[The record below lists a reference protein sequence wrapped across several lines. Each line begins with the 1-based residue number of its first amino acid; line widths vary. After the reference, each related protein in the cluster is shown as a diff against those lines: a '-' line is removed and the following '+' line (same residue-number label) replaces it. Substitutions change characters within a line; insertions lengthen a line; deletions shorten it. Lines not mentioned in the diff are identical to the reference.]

1 MQNFLNNFHAVIT
14 HEDVTIYMILNL
26 VLGLALFL
34 FGMDVMGEGLKK
46 SAGNKLKTILGK
58 MTSNK
63 FKGFLLGLGVTLII
77 QSSSAT
83 TVMVV
88 GFVNSATMTL
98 AQAVGVILGANVG
111 TAITAWLTAMTGM
124 EMAGAEGIMSGLQ
137 YLKPDFWMPILALI
151 GIGFTMFAKKNRYK
165 QLGNILLG
173 FGVLMTGMNVMSEAV
188 SVLKNIPEFGQ
199 ILVMFENPF
208 LGVLAGTVLTAIVQ
222 SSSASVGILQ
232 ALTASGAISFG
243 VAIPIV
249 MGQNIGTCVTAMLSS
264 MSSSKNGKRAA
275 LVHLY
280 FNIIAVTI
288 VLSGFYILDAIF
300 DFSALLGAT
309 TNMWHIAIIHTVF
322 KLIAVTIL
330 FPFTNWIVKLATI
343 SVPEKSKK
351 KKDEDGIVLDERL
364 FITPAVAVEQAEVA
378 ARKMAVVSCDAM
390 DRALMLLSNYDSKSA
405 DLVRKYE
412 DDVDKMEDTIGSY
425 LVKLAA
431 KNSSG
436 EGSREI
442 TKLLHII
449 GDLERIS
456 DHAVNIAE
464 SAEEMKDKNV
474 QFSAAAQKEI
484 NTMVAAVREVLWNAR
499 EGFINDDFDIA
510 ASVEPLEEVIDD
522 LRDAIK
528 LHHIVRLQNNECTM
542 EMGFIL
548 SDLLTNC
555 ERVADHCSNIAGCML
570 ELSEEKA
577 LDMHKYLYDLKH
589 GNPEFDRRYQEYKEK
604 YPIEG

>member
-1 MQNFLNNFHAVIT
+1 MQNLLNNLQAVFT
-14 HEDVTIYMILNL
+14 HESVDVFMVLNL
-26 VLGLALFL
+26 LLGLALFL
-34 FGMDVMGEGLKK
+34 FGMDVMGDALKK
-46 SAGNKLKTILGK
+46 SAGNRLKIILGK
-58 MTSNK
+58 LTSNK
-63 FKGFLLGLGVTLII
+63 FKGFLLGLGVTAII

-111 TAITAWLTAMTGM
+111 TAVTAWLTAMTGM
-124 EMAGAEGIMSGLQ
+124 EVAGAEGAMSILQ
-137 YLKPDFWMPILALI
+137 YFKPDFWMPILAI
-151 GIGFTMFAKKNRYK
+151 VGIVFCMFAKKNRYK
-165 QLGNILLG
+165 QVGFILLG
-173 FGVLMTGMNVMSEAV
+173 FGVLMTGMNIMSDAV
-188 SVLKNIPEFGQ
+188 AVFKEIPEFGNL
-199 ILVMFENPF
+199 LVMFENPF
-208 LGVLAGTVLTAIVQ
+208 LGILAGTVLTAIVQ

-232 ALTASGAISFG
+232 ALTASGAISYG
-243 VAIPIV
+243 IAIPIV

-264 MSSSKNGKRAA
+264 MGSSKNGKRAA

-280 FNIIAVTI
+280 FNIISVVV
-288 VLSGFYILDAIF
+288 VLSGYYILDAIIGF
-300 DFSALLGAT
+300 GLNSVTA
-309 TNMWHIAIIHTVF
+309 NMWDIAIIHTVF
-322 KLIAVTIL
+322 KIIAVIL
-330 FPFTNWIVKLATI
+330 MFPFTKLLEKLAFV

-351 KKDEDGIVLDERL
+351 KKDDDGIILDERL

-378 ARKMAVVSCDAM
+378 ARKMAVVSCEAF

-405 DLVRKYE
+405 DLVRQYE
-412 DDVDKMEDTIGSY
+412 DDVDKMEDKIGSY

-442 TKLLHII
+442 TKLLHLI
-449 GDLERIS
+449 GDFERIS
-456 DHAVNIAE
+456 DHAVNIVE
-464 SAEEMKDKNV
+464 SAEEMKDKQI
-474 QFSAAAQKEI
+474 QFSPAAQKEI

-499 EGFINDDFDIA
+499 EGFVNDDMDMA
-510 ASVEPLEEVIDD
+510 VSVEPLEEVIDN

-542 EMGFIL
+542 ELGFIL

-570 ELSEEKA
+570 ELSQDKA
-577 LDMHKYLYDLKH
+577 LDMHKYLYDVKH
-589 GNPEFDRRYQEYKEK
+589 GSPEFDRRYQEYKEK
-604 YPIEG
+604 YPIED

>member
-14 HEDVTIYMILNL
+14 HESVDIYMVLKL
-26 VLGLALFL
+26 LLGLALFL

-63 FKGFLLGLGVTLII
+63 FKGFLLGLGVTVII

-111 TAITAWLTAMTGM
+111 TAVTAWLTAMTGM
-124 EMAGAEGIMSGLQ
+124 EMAGAEGITAGLQ
-137 YLKPDFWMPILALI
+137 YFKPDFLMHILAII
-151 GIGFTMFAKKNRYK
+151 GICFTMMAKKNRYK

-173 FGVLMTGMNVMSEAV
+173 FGVLMTGMDIMSDAV
-188 SVLKNIPEFGQ
+188 SVLKSIPEFGE

-275 LVHLY
+275 LIHLY
-280 FNIIAVTI
+280 FNIISVVL

-300 DFSALLGAT
+300 DFSPLLDAT

-322 KLIAVTIL
+322 KIIAVVLL
-330 FPFTNWIVKLATI
+330 FPFTNLIVKLATV
-343 SVPEKSKK
+343 SVPETSK
-351 KKDEDGIVLDERL
+351 KKDEDGILLDERL
-364 FITPAVAVEQAEVA
+364 FITPAIAVEQAEIA
-378 ARKMAVVSCDAM
+378 ARKMAVVSCDAL
-390 DRALMLLSNYDSKSA
+390 DRALMLLTNYDSKSA
-405 DLVRKYE
+405 DLVRKAE
-412 DDVDKMEDTIGSY
+412 DDADKMEDKIGSY
-425 LVKLAA
+425 LVKLSA

-464 SAEEMKDKNV
+464 SAEEMRDKNV
-474 QFSAAAQKEI
+474 QFSQAAQREI
-484 NTMVAAVREVLWNAR
+484 NTMISAVREVLWNAR
-499 EGFINDDFDIA
+499 EGFINDNMEMA
-510 ASVEPLEEVIDD
+510 ACVEPLEEVIDD

-570 ELSEEKA
+570 ELSKEKA
-577 LDMHKYLYDLKH
+577 LDMHKYLYDVKH

-604 YPIEG
+604 YPIEN

>member
-1 MQNFLNNFHAVIT
+1 MQELLHNFQAVVT
-14 HEDVTIYMILNL
+14 HESVDIFMVLNL
-26 VLGLALFL
+26 LLGLALFL
-34 FGMDVMGEGLKK
+34 FGMDVMGDGLKK
-46 SAGNKLKTILGK
+46 CAGNRLKIILGK

-98 AQAVGVILGANVG
+98 SQAVGVILGANVG

-124 EMAGAEGIMSGLQ
+124 EVAGAEGLMSWLQ

-151 GIGFTMFAKKNRYK
+151 GIVFCMFAKKNRYK
-165 QLGNILLG
+165 QVGFILLG
-173 FGVLMTGMNVMSEAV
+173 FGVLMTGMNIMSDAV
-188 SVLKNIPEFGQ
+188 AVFKSIPEFGE

-208 LGVLAGTVLTAIVQ
+208 LGILAGTVLTAIVQ

-232 ALTASGAISFG
+232 ALTMSGAISYG
-243 VAIPIV
+243 IAIPIV

-264 MSSSKNGKRAA
+264 MGSSKNGKRAA

-280 FNIIAVTI
+280 FNIISVVV
-288 VLSGFYILDAIF
+288 VLSGYYILDAIIGF
-300 DFSALLGAT
+300 GLNSMIAD
-309 TNMWHIAIIHTVF
+309 MWSIAIIHTVF
-322 KLIAVTIL
+322 KIIAVVL
-330 FPFTNWIVKLATI
+330 MFPFTNLLVKLATV

-351 KKDEDGIVLDERL
+351 KKDEQGIILDERL
-364 FITPAVAVEQAEVA
+364 FITPAVAVEQAEAA
-378 ARKMAVVSCDAM
+378 ARKMAVVSCDAL

-405 DLVRKYE
+405 DLVRKCE
-412 DDVDKMEDTIGSY
+412 DDVDKMEDMIGSY

-442 TKLLHII
+442 TKLLHLI
-449 GDLERIS
+449 GDFERIS

-464 SAEEMKDKNV
+464 SAEEMRDKQI
-474 QFSAAAQKEI
+474 QFSPAAQKEI
-484 NTMVAAVREVLWNAR
+484 NTMIAAVREVLWNAR
-499 EGFINDDFDIA
+499 EGFVNDDFNMA

-570 ELSEEKA
+570 ELSTEKS

-604 YPIEG
+604 YPIED

>member
-14 HEDVTIYMILNL
+14 HDSVDIFMVLNL
-26 VLGLALFL
+26 LLGLALFL
-34 FGMDVMGEGLKK
+34 FGMDVMGDALKK
-46 SAGNKLKTILGK
+46 SAGNRLKIILGK
-58 MTSNK
+58 LTSNK
-63 FKGFLLGLGVTLII
+63 LRGFLLGLGVTAII

-111 TAITAWLTAMTGM
+111 TAVTAWLTAMTGM
-124 EMAGAEGIMSGLQ
+124 EVAGAEGAMSILQ
-137 YLKPDFWMPILALI
+137 YFKPDFWMPILAII
-151 GIGFTMFAKKNRYK
+151 GIVFVMMAKKNRYK
-165 QLGNILLG
+165 QVGFILLG
-173 FGVLMTGMNVMSEAV
+173 FGVLMTGMNIMSDAV
-188 SVLKNIPEFGQ
+188 SVFKTIPEFGNL
-199 ILVMFENPF
+199 LVMFENPF
-208 LGVLAGTVLTAIVQ
+208 LGILAGTVLTAIVQ

-232 ALTASGAISFG
+232 ALTASGAISYG
-243 VAIPIV
+243 IAIPIV

-264 MSSSKNGKRAA
+264 MGSSKNGKRAA

-280 FNIIAVTI
+280 FNIISVAV
-288 VLSGFYILDAIF
+288 VLSGYYILDAIIGF
-300 DFSALLGAT
+300 GLNSVTA
-309 TNMWHIAIIHTVF
+309 NMWDIAIIHTVF
-322 KLIAVTIL
+322 KIIAVVL
-330 FPFTNWIVKLATI
+330 MFPFTKLLEKLAFV

-378 ARKMAVVSCDAM
+378 ARKMAVVSCEAL
-390 DRALMLLSNYDSKSA
+390 DRSLMLLSNYDSKSA
-405 DLVRKYE
+405 DLVRQYE
-412 DDVDKMEDTIGSY
+412 DDVDKMEDKIGSY

-442 TKLLHII
+442 TKLLHLI
-449 GDLERIS
+449 GDFERIS

-464 SAEEMKDKNV
+464 SAEEMRDKQIN
-474 QFSAAAQKEI
+474 FSPAAQKEI

-499 EGFINDDFDIA
+499 EGFVNDDFDMA

-570 ELSEEKA
+570 ELSQDKA
-577 LDMHKYLYDLKH
+577 LDMHKYLYVVKH
-589 GNPEFDRRYQEYKEK
+589 GNPEFDRRFQEYKDK
-604 YPIEG
+604 YPIED

>member
-14 HEDVTIYMILNL
+14 HESVDVYMVLDL
-26 VLGLALFL
+26 LLGLALFL

-63 FKGFLLGLGVTLII
+63 FKGFLLGLGVTVII

-98 AQAVGVILGANVG
+98 AQAVGVIFGANVG

-124 EMAGAEGIMSGLQ
+124 EVQGADGIMAGLQ
-137 YLKPDFWMPILALI
+137 YLKPDFWMPMLALI
-151 GIGFTMFAKKNRYK
+151 GICFTMVAKKNRYK
-165 QLGNILLG
+165 QMGNILLG
-173 FGVLMTGMNVMSEAV
+173 FGVLMTGMNIMSDAV
-188 SVLKNIPEFGQ
+188 SVLKHIPEFGE

-275 LVHLY
+275 LIHLY
-280 FNIIAVTI
+280 FNIISVI
-288 VLSGFYILDAIF
+288 LVLSGFYILDAIL
-300 DFSALLGAT
+300 DFSPLLDAT

-322 KLIAVTIL
+322 KLIAVVLL
-330 FPFTNWIVKLATI
+330 FPFTNLLVKLATV

-351 KKDEDGIVLDERL
+351 DEQATVLDERL
-364 FITPAVAVEQAEVA
+364 FITPAIAVEQAEIA
-378 ARKMAVVSCDAM
+378 ARKMAAAACDGM
-390 DRALMLLSNYDSKSA
+390 DRALMLVTNYDEKSA
-405 DLVRKYE
+405 DLVRKCE

-425 LVKLAA
+425 LVKLSA

-464 SAEEMKDKNV
+464 SAEEMKDKGV
-474 QFSAAAQKEI
+474 QFSPAAQKEL
-484 NTMVAAVREVLWNAR
+484 NTMIAAVREVLWNAR
-499 EGFINDDFDIA
+499 EGFINDNMNMA

-522 LRDAIK
+522 LRDDIK

-570 ELSEEKA
+570 ELSQDKA
-577 LDMHKYLYDLKH
+577 LDMHKYLYAVKH

-604 YPIEG
+604 YPIDN

>member
-1 MQNFLNNFHAVIT
+1 MQELLHNFQAVVT
-14 HEDVTIYMILNL
+14 HESVDIFMVLNL
-26 VLGLALFL
+26 LLGLALFL
-34 FGMDVMGEGLKK
+34 FGMDVMGDALKK
-46 SAGNKLKTILGK
+46 SAGNKLKIILGK
-58 MTSNK
+58 LTSNR
-63 FKGFLLGLGVTLII
+63 FKGFLLGLGVTAII

-98 AQAVGVILGANVG
+98 SQAVGVILGANVG
-111 TAITAWLTAMTGM
+111 TAVTAWLTAMTGM
-124 EMAGAEGIMSGLQ
+124 EVDGAEGAMNILQ

-151 GIGFTMFAKKNRYK
+151 GIVFCMFAKKNRYK
-165 QLGNILLG
+165 QVGFILLG
-173 FGVLMTGMNVMSEAV
+173 FGVLMTGMNIMSDAV
-188 SVLKNIPEFGQ
+188 AVFKSIPEFGE

-208 LGVLAGTVLTAIVQ
+208 LGILAGTVLTAIVQ

-232 ALTASGAISFG
+232 ALTMSGAISYG
-243 VAIPIV
+243 IAIPIV

-264 MSSSKNGKRAA
+264 MGSSKNGKRAA

-280 FNIIAVTI
+280 FNIISVVV
-288 VLSGFYILDAIF
+288 VLSGYYILDAIIGF
-300 DFSALLGAT
+300 GLNSVIAD
-309 TNMWHIAIIHTVF
+309 MWSIAIIHTVF
-322 KLIAVTIL
+322 KIIAVIVM
-330 FPFTNWIVKLATI
+330 FPFTNLLVKLATV

-351 KKDEDGIVLDERL
+351 KKDEQGIILDERL
-364 FITPAVAVEQAEVA
+364 FITPAVAVEQAEAA
-378 ARKMAVVSCDAM
+378 ARKMAVVSCDAL

-405 DLVRKYE
+405 DLVRKCE
-412 DDVDKMEDTIGSY
+412 DDVDKMEDKIGSY

-442 TKLLHII
+442 TKLLHLI
-449 GDLERIS
+449 GDFERIS

-464 SAEEMKDKNV
+464 SAEEMRDKQI
-474 QFSAAAQKEI
+474 QFSPAAQKEI

-499 EGFINDDFDIA
+499 EGFVNDDFNMA

-570 ELSEEKA
+570 ELSTEKS
-577 LDMHKYLYDLKH
+577 LDMHRYLYDLKH

-604 YPIEG
+604 YPIED

>member
-1 MQNFLNNFHAVIT
+1 MQNLLNNLQAVFT
-14 HEDVTIYMILNL
+14 HESVDIFMVLNL
-26 VLGLALFL
+26 LLGLALFL
-34 FGMDVMGEGLKK
+34 FGMDVMGDALKK
-46 SAGNKLKTILGK
+46 SAGNKLKIILGK
-58 MTSNK
+58 LTSNK
-63 FKGFLLGLGVTLII
+63 FKGFLLGLGVTAII

-111 TAITAWLTAMTGM
+111 TAVTAWLTAMTGM
-124 EMAGAEGIMSGLQ
+124 EVAGAEGAMSILQ
-137 YLKPDFWMPILALI
+137 YFKPDFWMPILAI
-151 GIGFTMFAKKNRYK
+151 VGIVFCMFAKKNRYK
-165 QLGNILLG
+165 QVGFILLG
-173 FGVLMTGMNVMSEAV
+173 FGVLMTGMNIMSDAV
-188 SVLKNIPEFGQ
+188 AVFKEIPEFGNL
-199 ILVMFENPF
+199 LVMFENPF
-208 LGVLAGTVLTAIVQ
+208 LGILAGTVLTAIVQ

-232 ALTASGAISFG
+232 ALTASGAISYG
-243 VAIPIV
+243 IAIPIV

-264 MSSSKNGKRAA
+264 MGSSKNGKRAA

-280 FNIIAVTI
+280 FNIISVVV
-288 VLSGFYILDAIF
+288 VLSGYYILDAMIGF
-300 DFSALLGAT
+300 GLNSVTA
-309 TNMWHIAIIHTVF
+309 NMWDIAIIHTVF
-322 KLIAVTIL
+322 KIIAVVIM
-330 FPFTNWIVKLATI
+330 FPFTNLLVKLATV
-343 SVPEKSKK
+343 SVPETSKK
-351 KKDEDGIVLDERL
+351 KKDDDGIILDERL

-378 ARKMAVVSCDAM
+378 ARKMAVVSCEAF

-405 DLVRKYE
+405 DLVRQYE
-412 DDVDKMEDTIGSY
+412 DDVDKMEDKIGSY

-442 TKLLHII
+442 TKLLHLI
-449 GDLERIS
+449 GDFERIS
-456 DHAVNIAE
+456 DHAVNIVE
-464 SAEEMKDKNV
+464 SAEEMKDK
-474 QFSAAAQKEI
+474 QIRFSPAAQKEI

-499 EGFINDDFDIA
+499 EGFVNDDFEMA

-570 ELSEEKA
+570 ELSQDKA
-577 LDMHKYLYDLKH
+577 LDMHKYLYDVKH
-589 GNPEFDRRYQEYKEK
+589 GSPEFDRRFQEYKEK
-604 YPIEG
+604 YPIED

>member
-1 MQNFLNNFHAVIT
+1 MQNLLNNLQAVLT
-14 HEDVTIYMILNL
+14 HESIDVFMVLNL
-26 VLGLALFL
+26 LLGLALFL
-34 FGMDVMGEGLKK
+34 FGMDVMGDALKK
-46 SAGNKLKTILGK
+46 SAGNRLKIILGK
-58 MTSNK
+58 LTSNK
-63 FKGFLLGLGVTLII
+63 FKGFLLGLGVTAII

-111 TAITAWLTAMTGM
+111 TAVTAWLTAMTGM
-124 EMAGAEGIMSGLQ
+124 EVAGAEGIMAGLQ

-151 GIGFTMFAKKNRYK
+151 GIVFCMFAKKNRYK
-165 QLGNILLG
+165 QVGFILLG
-173 FGVLMTGMNVMSEAV
+173 FGVLMTGMNIMSDAV
-188 SVLKNIPEFGQ
+188 AVFKEIPEFGQ
-199 ILVMFENPF
+199 LLVMFENPF
-208 LGVLAGTVLTAIVQ
+208 LGILAGTVLTAIVQ

-232 ALTASGAISFG
+232 ALTASGAISYG
-243 VAIPIV
+243 IAIPIV

-264 MSSSKNGKRAA
+264 MGSSKNGKRAA

-280 FNIIAVTI
+280 FNIISVVV
-288 VLSGFYILDAIF
+288 VLSGYYILDAMIGF
-300 DFSALLGAT
+300 GLNSVTA
-309 TNMWHIAIIHTVF
+309 NMWDIAIIHTVF
-322 KLIAVTIL
+322 KIIAVTIL
-330 FPFTNWIVKLATI
+330 FPFANLLVKLATV
-343 SVPEKSKK
+343 SVPETSKK
-351 KKDEDGIVLDERL
+351 KKDEDGLVLDERL

-378 ARKMAVVSCDAM
+378 ARKMAIASCDAM

-405 DLVRKYE
+405 DLVRKCE
-412 DDVDKMEDTIGSY
+412 DDVDKMEDKIGSY

-442 TKLLHII
+442 TKLLHLI
-449 GDLERIS
+449 GDFERIS

-464 SAEEMKDKNV
+464 SAEEMRDKQI
-474 QFSAAAQKEI
+474 QFSPAAQKEI
-484 NTMVAAVREVLWNAR
+484 STMVAAVREVLWNAR
-499 EGFINDDFDIA
+499 EGFINDDFEMA

-570 ELSEEKA
+570 ELSQDKA
-577 LDMHKYLYDLKH
+577 LDMHKYLYDVKH
-589 GNPEFDRRYQEYKEK
+589 GSPEFDRRYQEYKEK
-604 YPIEG
+604 YPIED

>member
-1 MQNFLNNFHAVIT
+1 MQNLLNNLQAVLT
-14 HEDVTIYMILNL
+14 HESIDIFMVLNL
-26 VLGLALFL
+26 LLGLALFL
-34 FGMDVMGEGLKK
+34 FGMDVMGDALKK
-46 SAGNKLKTILGK
+46 SAGNRLKIILGK
-58 MTSNK
+58 LTSNK
-63 FKGFLLGLGVTLII
+63 FKGFLLGLGVTAII

-98 AQAVGVILGANVG
+98 TQAVGVILGANVG
-111 TAITAWLTAMTGM
+111 TAVTAWLTAMTGM
-124 EMAGAEGIMSGLQ
+124 EVAGAEGIMAGLQ

-151 GIGFTMFAKKNRYK
+151 GIVFCMFAKKNRYK
-165 QLGNILLG
+165 QVGFILLG
-173 FGVLMTGMNVMSEAV
+173 FGVLMTGMNIMSDAV
-188 SVLKNIPEFGQ
+188 AVFKEIPEFGNL
-199 ILVMFENPF
+199 LVMFENPF
-208 LGVLAGTVLTAIVQ
+208 LGILAGTVLTAVVQ

-232 ALTASGAISFG
+232 ALTASGAISYG
-243 VAIPIV
+243 IAIPIV

-264 MSSSKNGKRAA
+264 MGSSKNGKRAA

-280 FNIIAVTI
+280 FNIISVVV
-288 VLSGFYILDAIF
+288 VLSGYYILDAMIGF
-300 DFSALLGAT
+300 GLNSITA
-309 TNMWHIAIIHTVF
+309 NMWDIAIIHTVF
-322 KLIAVTIL
+322 KIIAVIIM
-330 FPFTNWIVKLATI
+330 FPFTKLLVKLATV
-343 SVPEKSKK
+343 SVPETSKK
-351 KKDEDGIVLDERL
+351 KKDEDGLVLDERL

-378 ARKMAVVSCDAM
+378 ARKMAIASCDAM

-405 DLVRKYE
+405 DLVRKCE
-412 DDVDKMEDTIGSY
+412 DDVDKMEDKIGSY

-442 TKLLHII
+442 TKLLHLI
-449 GDLERIS
+449 GDFERIS
-456 DHAVNIAE
+456 DHAVNIVE
-464 SAEEMKDKNV
+464 SAEEMKDKQI
-474 QFSAAAQKEI
+474 QFSPAAQKEI

-499 EGFINDDFDIA
+499 EGFINDDFDMA

-522 LRDAIK
+522 LRDSIK

-570 ELSEEKA
+570 ELSTEKS
-577 LDMHKYLYDLKH
+577 LDMHRYLYDLKH
-589 GNPEFDRRYQEYKEK
+589 GNPEFDRRFQEYKEK
-604 YPIEG
+604 YPIED

>member
-1 MQNFLNNFHAVIT
+1 MQNLLNNLHAVIT
-14 HEDVTIYMILNL
+14 HESVDIFMVLNL
-26 VLGLALFL
+26 LLGLALFL
-34 FGMDVMGEGLKK
+34 FGMDVMGDGLKK

-63 FKGFLLGLGVTLII
+63 FKGFLLGLGVTVII

-98 AQAVGVILGANVG
+98 AQAVGVIFGANVG

-124 EMAGAEGIMSGLQ
+124 EVQGAEGIMAGLQ

-151 GIGFTMFAKKNRYK
+151 GIVFCMFAKKNRYK
-165 QLGNILLG
+165 QVGFILLG
-173 FGVLMTGMNVMSEAV
+173 FGVLMTGMNIMSDAV
-188 SVLKNIPEFGQ
+188 SVLKHIPEFGQ
-199 ILVMFENPF
+199 ILIMFKNPF
-208 LGVLAGTVLTAIVQ
+208 LGILAGTVLTAIVQ

-232 ALTASGAISFG
+232 ALTASGAIPFS

-280 FNIIAVTI
+280 FNIISVI
-288 VLSGFYILDAIF
+288 VVLSGFYILDAIF
-300 DFSALLGAT
+300 DFSPLLTAT

-322 KLIAVTIL
+322 KIIAVTLL
-330 FPFTNWIVKLATI
+330 FPFTNLIVKLATV
-343 SVPEKSKK
+343 SVPENSKK
-351 KKDEDGIVLDERL
+351 KKDEDGIILDERL
-364 FITPAVAVEQAEVA
+364 FITPAIAVEQAEVA
-378 ARKMAVVSCDAM
+378 ARKMAVVACDAM

-405 DLVRKYE
+405 DLVRKCE
-412 DDVDKMEDTIGSY
+412 DDVDKMEDKIGSY
-425 LVKLAA
+425 LVKLSA

-474 QFSAAAQKEI
+474 QFSPAAQKEI

-499 EGFINDDFDIA
+499 EGFINDDLEMA

-570 ELSEEKA
+570 ELSQEKA
-577 LDMHKYLYDLKH
+577 LDMHKYLYDIKH

-604 YPIEG
+604 YPIEN

>member
-1 MQNFLNNFHAVIT
+1 MQNLLNNLQAVFT
-14 HEDVTIYMILNL
+14 HESVDVFMVLNL
-26 VLGLALFL
+26 LLGLALFL
-34 FGMDVMGEGLKK
+34 FGMDVMGDALKK
-46 SAGNKLKTILGK
+46 SAGNRLKIILGK
-58 MTSNK
+58 LTSNK
-63 FKGFLLGLGVTLII
+63 FKGFLLGLGVTAII

-111 TAITAWLTAMTGM
+111 TAVTAWLTAMTGM
-124 EMAGAEGIMSGLQ
+124 EVAGAEGAMSILQ
-137 YLKPDFWMPILALI
+137 YFKPDFWMPILALI
-151 GIGFTMFAKKNRYK
+151 GIVFCMFAKKNRYK
-165 QLGNILLG
+165 QVGFILLG
-173 FGVLMTGMNVMSEAV
+173 FGVLMTGMNIMSDAV
-188 SVLKNIPEFGQ
+188 AVFKEIPEFGQ
-199 ILVMFENPF
+199 LLVMFENPF
-208 LGVLAGTVLTAIVQ
+208 LGILAGTVLTAVVQ

-232 ALTASGAISFG
+232 ALTASGAISYG
-243 VAIPIV
+243 IAIPIV

-264 MSSSKNGKRAA
+264 MGSSKNGKRAA

-280 FNIIAVTI
+280 FNIISVVV
-288 VLSGFYILDAIF
+288 VLSGYYILDAMIGF
-300 DFSALLGAT
+300 GLNSVTA
-309 TNMWHIAIIHTVF
+309 NMWDIAIIHTVF
-322 KLIAVTIL
+322 KIIAVTIL
-330 FPFTNWIVKLATI
+330 FPFTNLLVKLATV
-343 SVPEKSKK
+343 SVPETSKK
-351 KKDEDGIVLDERL
+351 KKDEDGLVLDERL

-378 ARKMAVVSCDAM
+378 ARKMAIASCDAM

-405 DLVRKYE
+405 DLVRKCE
-412 DDVDKMEDTIGSY
+412 DDVDKMEDKIGSY

-442 TKLLHII
+442 TKLLHLI
-449 GDLERIS
+449 GDFERIS
-456 DHAVNIAE
+456 DHAVNIVE
-464 SAEEMKDKNV
+464 SAEEMKDKQI
-474 QFSAAAQKEI
+474 QFSPAAQKEI

-499 EGFINDDFDIA
+499 EGFINDDFDMA

-570 ELSEEKA
+570 ELSTEKS
-577 LDMHKYLYDLKH
+577 LDMHRYLYDLKH
-589 GNPEFDRRYQEYKEK
+589 GNPEFDRRFQEYKEK
-604 YPIEG
+604 YPIED

>member
-1 MQNFLNNFHAVIT
+1 MQELLHNFQAVVT
-14 HEDVTIYMILNL
+14 HESVDIFMVLDL
-26 VLGLALFL
+26 LLGLALFL
-34 FGMDVMGEGLKK
+34 FGMDVMGDALKK
-46 SAGNKLKTILGK
+46 SAGNKLKIILGK
-58 MTSNK
+58 LTSNR
-63 FKGFLLGLGVTLII
+63 FKGFLLGLGVTAII

-98 AQAVGVILGANVG
+98 SQAVGVILGANVG
-111 TAITAWLTAMTGM
+111 TAVTAWLTAMTGM
-124 EMAGAEGIMSGLQ
+124 EVEGAEGLMSWLQ

-151 GIGFTMFAKKNRYK
+151 GIVFCMFAKKNRYK
-165 QLGNILLG
+165 QVGFILLG
-173 FGVLMTGMNVMSEAV
+173 FGVLMTGMNIMSDAV
-188 SVLKNIPEFGQ
+188 AVFKSIPEFGE

-208 LGVLAGTVLTAIVQ
+208 LGILAGTVLTAIVQ

-232 ALTASGAISFG
+232 ALTASGAISYG
-243 VAIPIV
+243 IAIPIV

-264 MSSSKNGKRAA
+264 MGSSKNGKRAA

-280 FNIIAVTI
+280 FNIISVVV
-288 VLSGFYILDAIF
+288 VLSGYYILDAIIGF
-300 DFSALLGAT
+300 GLNSVIAD
-309 TNMWHIAIIHTVF
+309 MWSIAIIHTVF
-322 KLIAVTIL
+322 KIIAVIVM
-330 FPFTNWIVKLATI
+330 FPFTNLLVKLATVT
-343 SVPEKSKK
+343 VPEKSKK
-351 KKDEDGIVLDERL
+351 KKDEQGIILDERL
-364 FITPAVAVEQAEVA
+364 FITPAVAVEQAEAA
-378 ARKMAVVSCDAM
+378 ARKMAVVSCDAL

-412 DDVDKMEDTIGSY
+412 DDVDKMEDKIGSY

-442 TKLLHII
+442 TKLLHLI
-449 GDLERIS
+449 GDFERIS

-464 SAEEMKDKNV
+464 SAEEMRDKQI
-474 QFSAAAQKEI
+474 QFSPAAQKEI

-499 EGFINDDFDIA
+499 EGFINDDFDMA

-570 ELSEEKA
+570 ELSTEKS

-604 YPIEG
+604 YPIEE

>member
-1 MQNFLNNFHAVIT
+1 MQNLLNNLQAVLT
-14 HEDVTIYMILNL
+14 HESIDVFMVLNL
-26 VLGLALFL
+26 LLGLALFL
-34 FGMDVMGEGLKK
+34 FGMDVMGDALKK
-46 SAGNKLKTILGK
+46 SAGNRLKIILGK
-58 MTSNK
+58 LTSNK
-63 FKGFLLGLGVTLII
+63 FKGFLLGLGVTAII

-111 TAITAWLTAMTGM
+111 TAVTAWLTAMTGM
-124 EMAGAEGIMSGLQ
+124 EVAGAEGAMSILQ
-137 YLKPDFWMPILALI
+137 YFKPDFWMPILAI
-151 GIGFTMFAKKNRYK
+151 VGIVFCMFAKKNRYK
-165 QLGNILLG
+165 QVGFILLG
-173 FGVLMTGMNVMSEAV
+173 FGVLMTGMNIMSDAV
-188 SVLKNIPEFGQ
+188 AVFKEIPEFGQ
-199 ILVMFENPF
+199 LLVMFENPF
-208 LGVLAGTVLTAIVQ
+208 LGILAGTVLTAIVQ

-232 ALTASGAISFG
+232 ALTASGAISYG
-243 VAIPIV
+243 IAIPIV

-264 MSSSKNGKRAA
+264 MGSSKNGKRAA

-280 FNIIAVTI
+280 FNIISVVV
-288 VLSGFYILDAIF
+288 VLSGYYILDAMIGF
-300 DFSALLGAT
+300 GLNSVTA
-309 TNMWHIAIIHTVF
+309 NMWDIAIIHTVF
-322 KLIAVTIL
+322 KIIAVIIM
-330 FPFTNWIVKLATI
+330 FPFTNLLVKLATV
-343 SVPEKSKK
+343 SVPETSKK
-351 KKDEDGIVLDERL
+351 KKDEDGIMLDERL

-378 ARKMAVVSCDAM
+378 ARKMAVASCDAM
-390 DRALMLLSNYDSKSA
+390 DRALMLLSNYDAKSA
-405 DLVRKYE
+405 DLIRKCE
-412 DDVDKMEDTIGSY
+412 DDVDKMEDKIGSY

-442 TKLLHII
+442 TKLLHLI
-449 GDLERIS
+449 GDFERIS
-456 DHAVNIAE
+456 DHAVNIVE
-464 SAEEMKDKNV
+464 SVEEMKDKQI
-474 QFSAAAQKEI
+474 QFSPAAQKEI

-499 EGFINDDFDIA
+499 EGFINDDFNMA

-570 ELSEEKA
+570 ELSKEKA

-604 YPIEG
+604 YPIED

>member
-1 MQNFLNNFHAVIT
+1 MQELLHNFQAVVT
-14 HEDVTIYMILNL
+14 HESVDIFMVLNL
-26 VLGLALFL
+26 LLGLALFL
-34 FGMDVMGEGLKK
+34 FGMDVMGDALKK
-46 SAGNKLKTILGK
+46 SAGNKLKIILGK
-58 MTSNK
+58 LTSNR
-63 FKGFLLGLGVTLII
+63 FKGFLLGLGVTAII

-98 AQAVGVILGANVG
+98 SQAVGVILGANVG
-111 TAITAWLTAMTGM
+111 TAVTAWLTAMTGM
-124 EMAGAEGIMSGLQ
+124 EVEGAEGAMNILQ

-151 GIGFTMFAKKNRYK
+151 GIVFCMFAKKNRYK
-165 QLGNILLG
+165 QVGFILLG
-173 FGVLMTGMNVMSEAV
+173 FGVLMTGMNIMSDAV
-188 SVLKNIPEFGQ
+188 AVFKSIPEFGE

-208 LGVLAGTVLTAIVQ
+208 LGILAGTVLTAIVQ

-232 ALTASGAISFG
+232 ALTMSGAISYG
-243 VAIPIV
+243 IAIPIV

-264 MSSSKNGKRAA
+264 MGSSKNGKRAA

-280 FNIIAVTI
+280 FNIISVVV
-288 VLSGFYILDAIF
+288 VLSGYYILDAIIGF
-300 DFSALLGAT
+300 GLNSMIAD
-309 TNMWHIAIIHTVF
+309 MWSIAIIHTVF
-322 KLIAVTIL
+322 KIIAVIVM
-330 FPFTNWIVKLATI
+330 FPFTNLLVKLATVT
-343 SVPEKSKK
+343 VPEKSKK
-351 KKDEDGIVLDERL
+351 KKDEQGIILDERL
-364 FITPAVAVEQAEVA
+364 FITPAVAVEQAEAA
-378 ARKMAVVSCDAM
+378 ARKMAVVSCDAL

-405 DLVRKYE
+405 DLVRKCE
-412 DDVDKMEDTIGSY
+412 DDVDKMEDMIGSY

-442 TKLLHII
+442 TKLLHLI
-449 GDLERIS
+449 GDFERIS

-464 SAEEMKDKNV
+464 SAEEMRDKQI
-474 QFSAAAQKEI
+474 QFSPAAQKEI

-499 EGFINDDFDIA
+499 EGFVNDDFNMA

-570 ELSEEKA
+570 ELSKEKS
-577 LDMHKYLYDLKH
+577 LDMHRYLYDLKH

-604 YPIEG
+604 YPIED

>member
-1 MQNFLNNFHAVIT
+1 MQNLLNNLQAVFT
-14 HEDVTIYMILNL
+14 HESVDVFMVLNL
-26 VLGLALFL
+26 LLGLALFL
-34 FGMDVMGEGLKK
+34 FGMDVMGDALKK
-46 SAGNKLKTILGK
+46 SAGNKLKIILGK
-58 MTSNK
+58 LTSNK
-63 FKGFLLGLGVTLII
+63 FKGILLGLGVTAII

-88 GFVNSATMTL
+88 GFVNSATMSL

-111 TAITAWLTAMTGM
+111 TAVTAWLTAMTGM
-124 EMAGAEGIMSGLQ
+124 EVAGADGAMNVLQ
-137 YLKPDFWMPILALI
+137 YFKPDFWMPILAII
-151 GIGFTMFAKKNRYK
+151 GIVFCMFAKKNRYK
-165 QLGNILLG
+165 QVGFILLG
-173 FGVLMTGMNVMSEAV
+173 FGVLMTGMNIMSDAV
-188 SVLKNIPEFGQ
+188 SVFKEIPEFGNL
-199 ILVMFENPF
+199 LVMFENPF
-208 LGVLAGTVLTAIVQ
+208 LGILAGTVLTAIVQ

-232 ALTASGAISFG
+232 ALTASGAISYG
-243 VAIPIV
+243 IAIPIV

-264 MSSSKNGKRAA
+264 MGSSKNGKRAA

-280 FNIIAVTI
+280 FNIISVVV
-288 VLSGFYILDAIF
+288 VLSGYYILDAIIGF
-300 DFSALLGAT
+300 GLNSVTA
-309 TNMWHIAIIHTVF
+309 NMWDIAIIHTVF
-322 KLIAVTIL
+322 KIIAVIL
-330 FPFTNWIVKLATI
+330 MLPFTKLLEKLAFV

-378 ARKMAVVSCDAM
+378 ARKMAVVSCEAL

-412 DDVDKMEDTIGSY
+412 DDVDKMEDKIGSY

-442 TKLLHII
+442 TKLLHLI
-449 GDLERIS
+449 GDFERIS
-456 DHAVNIAE
+456 DHAVNIVE
-464 SAEEMKDKNV
+464 SAEEMRDKQI
-474 QFSAAAQKEI
+474 QFSPAAQKEI

-499 EGFINDDFDIA
+499 EGFVNDDMDMA
-510 ASVEPLEEVIDD
+510 VSVEPLEEVIDD

-542 EMGFIL
+542 ELGFIL

-570 ELSEEKA
+570 ELSRDKA
-577 LDMHKYLYDLKH
+577 LDLHRYLYDIKH
-589 GNPEFDRRYQEYKEK
+589 GSPEFDRRYQEYKEK
-604 YPIEG
+604 YPIED

>member
-1 MQNFLNNFHAVIT
+1 MQNLLHNIQAVIT
-14 HEDVTIYMILNL
+14 HESVDIYMLLNL

-34 FGMDVMGEGLKK
+34 FGMDVMGDGLKK

-63 FKGFLLGLGVTLII
+63 FKGFLLGLGVTVII

-98 AQAVGVILGANVG
+98 SQAVGVILGANVG
-111 TAITAWLTAMTGM
+111 TAVTAWLTAMTGM
-124 EMAGAEGIMSGLQ
+124 EVEGADGILKGLQ

-151 GIGFTMFAKKNRYK
+151 GIGFSMFAKKNRYK

-173 FGVLMTGMNVMSEAV
+173 FGVLMTGMSIMSDAM
-188 SVLKNIPEFGQ
+188 SALKHIPEFGE

-208 LGVLAGTVLTAIVQ
+208 LGILAGTLLTAIVQ

-232 ALTASGAISFG
+232 ALTATGAISFG

-280 FNIIAVTI
+280 FNIISVAI
-288 VLSGFYILDAIF
+288 VLSGFYILNAIF
-300 DFSALLGAT
+300 GFGGLLST
-309 TNMWHIAIIHTVF
+309 PTNMWDIAIIHTVF
-322 KLIAVTIL
+322 KIIAVIL
-330 FPFTNWIVKLATI
+330 MFPFTKLLEKLAVVSI
-343 SVPEKSKK
+343 PEKSKK
-351 KKDEDGIVLDERL
+351 KGEEGLVLDERL
-364 FITPAVAVEQAEVA
+364 FITPAIAVEQAEGA
-378 ARKMAVVSCDAM
+378 ARKMAIVSCEAL
-390 DRALMLLSNYDSKSA
+390 DRALMLLTNYDEKSA
-405 DLVRKYE
+405 DLVRKTE
-412 DDVDKMEDTIGSY
+412 DDVDKMEDKIGSY
-425 LVKLAA
+425 LVKLSA

-464 SAEEMKDKNV
+464 SVEEMRDKNI
-474 QFSAAAQKEI
+474 QFSPAAQREI

-499 EGFINDDFDIA
+499 EGFVKDDLEMA

-522 LRDAIK
+522 LRDVIK

-570 ELSEEKA
+570 ELSKDKA
-577 LDMHKYLYDLKH
+577 LDMHRYLYDLKH

-604 YPIEG
+604 YPIED

>member
-14 HEDVTIYMILNL
+14 HESVDVYMVLNL
-26 VLGLALFL
+26 LLGLALFL
-34 FGMDVMGEGLKK
+34 FGMDVMGDGLKK

-124 EMAGAEGIMSGLQ
+124 EVQGADGIMAGLQ
-137 YLKPDFWMPILALI
+137 YLKPDFWMPMLALI
-151 GIGFTMFAKKNRYK
+151 GICFTMFAKKNRYK
-165 QLGNILLG
+165 QMGNILLG
-173 FGVLMTGMNVMSEAV
+173 FGVLMTGMNIMSDAV
-188 SVLKNIPEFGQ
+188 SVLKHIPEFGE

-280 FNIIAVTI
+280 FNIISVII
-288 VLSGFYILDAIF
+288 VLSGFYILDAIL
-300 DFSALLGAT
+300 DFSGLLNAT

-330 FPFTNWIVKLATI
+330 FPFTNLIVKLATV

-351 KKDEDGIVLDERL
+351 DEEGTVLDERL
-364 FITPAVAVEQAEVA
+364 FITPAIAVEQAEIA
-378 ARKMAVVSCDAM
+378 ARKMAVAACDGM
-390 DRALMLLSNYDSKSA
+390 DRALMLVTNYDEKSA
-405 DLVRKYE
+405 DLVRKCE

-425 LVKLAA
+425 LVKLSA

-464 SAEEMKDKNV
+464 SAEEMKDKGV
-474 QFSAAAQKEI
+474 QFSPTAQKEL
-484 NTMVAAVREVLWNAR
+484 NTMIAAVREVLWNAR
-499 EGFINDDFDIA
+499 EGFINDNMQMA

-522 LRDAIK
+522 LRDDIK

-570 ELSEEKA
+570 ELSQDKA
-577 LDMHKYLYDLKH
+577 LDMHKYLYAVKH

-604 YPIEG
+604 YPIDN

>member
-1 MQNFLNNFHAVIT
+1 MQNLLNNLQAVFT
-14 HEDVTIYMILNL
+14 HESVDVFMVLDL
-26 VLGLALFL
+26 LLGLALFL
-34 FGMDVMGEGLKK
+34 FGMDVMGDALKK
-46 SAGNKLKTILGK
+46 SAGNKLKIILGK
-58 MTSNK
+58 LTSNK
-63 FKGFLLGLGVTLII
+63 FKGFLLGLGVTAII

-88 GFVNSATMTL
+88 GFVNSATMSL

-111 TAITAWLTAMTGM
+111 TAVTAWLTAMTGM
-124 EMAGAEGIMSGLQ
+124 EVAGADGAMNVLQ
-137 YLKPDFWMPILALI
+137 YFKPDFWMPILAII
-151 GIGFTMFAKKNRYK
+151 GIVFCMLAKKNRYK
-165 QLGNILLG
+165 QVGFILLG
-173 FGVLMTGMNVMSEAV
+173 FGVLMTGMNIMSDAV
-188 SVLKNIPEFGQ
+188 SVFKEIPEFGNL
-199 ILVMFENPF
+199 LVMFENPF
-208 LGVLAGTVLTAIVQ
+208 LGILAGTVLTAIVQ

-232 ALTASGAISFG
+232 ALTASGAISYG
-243 VAIPIV
+243 IAIPIV

-264 MSSSKNGKRAA
+264 MGSSKNGKRAA

-280 FNIIAVTI
+280 FNIISVVV
-288 VLSGFYILDAIF
+288 VLSGYYILDAIIGF
-300 DFSALLGAT
+300 GLNSVTA
-309 TNMWHIAIIHTVF
+309 NMWDIAIIHTVF
-322 KLIAVTIL
+322 KIIAVIL
-330 FPFTNWIVKLATI
+330 MFPFTKLLEKLAFV

-378 ARKMAVVSCDAM
+378 ARKMAVVSCEAL

-405 DLVRKYE
+405 DLIRKYE
-412 DDVDKMEDTIGSY
+412 DDVDKMEDKIGSY

-442 TKLLHII
+442 TKLLHLI
-449 GDLERIS
+449 GDFERIS
-456 DHAVNIAE
+456 DHAVNIVE
-464 SAEEMKDKNV
+464 SAEEMRDKQI
-474 QFSAAAQKEI
+474 QFSPAAQKEI

-499 EGFINDDFDIA
+499 EGFVNDDMDMA
-510 ASVEPLEEVIDD
+510 VSVEPLEEVIDD

-542 EMGFIL
+542 ELGFIL

-570 ELSEEKA
+570 ELSRDKA
-577 LDMHKYLYDLKH
+577 LDLHRYLYDIKH
-589 GNPEFDRRYQEYKEK
+589 GSPEFDRRYQEYKEK
-604 YPIEG
+604 YPIED

>member
-14 HEDVTIYMILNL
+14 HESVDVYMVLNL
-26 VLGLALFL
+26 LLGLALFL

-124 EMAGAEGIMSGLQ
+124 EMAGADGITAGLQ
-137 YLKPDFWMPILALI
+137 YFKPDFWMPMLAII
-151 GIGFTMFAKKNRYK
+151 GICFTMFAKKNRYK
-165 QLGNILLG
+165 QMGNILLG
-173 FGVLMTGMNVMSEAV
+173 FGVLMTGMDIMSGAV
-188 SVLKNIPEFGQ
+188 SVLKHIPEFGE

-275 LVHLY
+275 LIHLY
-280 FNIIAVTI
+280 FNIISV
-288 VLSGFYILDAIF
+288 VLVLGGFYILDAIL
-300 DFSALLGAT
+300 DFSGLLNAT

-322 KLIAVTIL
+322 KLIAVVLL
-330 FPFTNWIVKLATI
+330 FPFTNLIVKLATV

-351 KKDEDGIVLDERL
+351 DEEGTVLDERL
-364 FITPAVAVEQAEVA
+364 FITPAIAVEQAEVA
-378 ARKMAVVSCDAM
+378 ARKMAAAACDSM
-390 DRALMLLSNYDSKSA
+390 DRALMLVTNYDDKSA
-405 DLVRKYE
+405 DLVRKCE

-425 LVKLAA
+425 LVKLSA

-464 SAEEMKDKNV
+464 SAEEMKDKGV
-474 QFSAAAQKEI
+474 QFSPAAQKEI
-484 NTMVAAVREVLWNAR
+484 NTMIAAVREVLWNAR
-499 EGFINDDFDIA
+499 EGFINDNLEMA
-510 ASVEPLEEVIDD
+510 ACVEPLEEVIDD
-522 LRDAIK
+522 LRDDIK

-570 ELSEEKA
+570 ELSQDKA
-577 LDMHKYLYDLKH
+577 LDMHKYLFTVKH

-604 YPIEG
+604 YPIDN

>member
-1 MQNFLNNFHAVIT
+1 MQNFLNNLHAVIT
-14 HEDVTIYMILNL
+14 HESVDVYMVLNL
-26 VLGLALFL
+26 LLGLALFL
-34 FGMDVMGEGLKK
+34 FGMDVMGDGLKK

-63 FKGFLLGLGVTLII
+63 FKGFLLGLGVTVII

-98 AQAVGVILGANVG
+98 AQAVGVIFGANVG

-124 EMAGAEGIMSGLQ
+124 EVQGADGIMAGLQ
-137 YLKPDFWMPILALI
+137 YLKPDFWMPMLALI

-173 FGVLMTGMNVMSEAV
+173 FGVLMTGMNIMSDAV
-188 SVLKNIPEFGQ
+188 SVLKHIPEFGE

-275 LVHLY
+275 LIHLY
-280 FNIIAVTI
+280 FNIISVI
-288 VLSGFYILDAIF
+288 LVLGGFYILDAIL
-300 DFSALLGAT
+300 DFSPLLDAT

-322 KLIAVTIL
+322 KIIAVVLL
-330 FPFTNWIVKLATI
+330 FPFTNLIVKLATVT
-343 SVPEKSKK
+343 VPEKSKK
-351 KKDEDGIVLDERL
+351 DEEGTVLDERL
-364 FITPAVAVEQAEVA
+364 FITPAIAVEQAEIA
-378 ARKMAVVSCDAM
+378 ARKMAVAACDGM
-390 DRALMLLSNYDSKSA
+390 DRALMLVTNYDEKSA
-405 DLVRKYE
+405 ELVRKCE

-425 LVKLAA
+425 LVKLSA

-436 EGSREI
+436 EGSREN

-464 SAEEMKDKNV
+464 SAEEMKDKGV
-474 QFSAAAQKEI
+474 QFSPAAQKEL
-484 NTMVAAVREVLWNAR
+484 NTMIAAVREVLWNAR
-499 EGFINDDFDIA
+499 EGFINDNMNMA

-522 LRDAIK
+522 LRDDIK
-528 LHHIVRLQNNECTM
+528 LNHIVRLQNNECTM

-570 ELSEEKA
+570 ELSQDKA
-577 LDMHKYLYDLKH
+577 LDMHKYLFAVKH

-604 YPIEG
+604 YPIDN

>member
-1 MQNFLNNFHAVIT
+1 MQELLHNFQAVVT
-14 HEDVTIYMILNL
+14 HESVDIFMVLDL
-26 VLGLALFL
+26 LLGLALFL
-34 FGMDVMGEGLKK
+34 FGMDVMGDALKK
-46 SAGNKLKTILGK
+46 SAGNKLKIILGK
-58 MTSNK
+58 LTSNR
-63 FKGFLLGLGVTLII
+63 FKGFLLGLGVTAII

-98 AQAVGVILGANVG
+98 SQAVGVILGANVG
-111 TAITAWLTAMTGM
+111 TAVTAWLTAMTGM
-124 EMAGAEGIMSGLQ
+124 EVEGAEGLMSWLQ

-151 GIGFTMFAKKNRYK
+151 GIVFCMFAKKNRYK
-165 QLGNILLG
+165 QVGFILLG
-173 FGVLMTGMNVMSEAV
+173 FGVLMTGMNIMSDAV
-188 SVLKNIPEFGQ
+188 AVFKSIPEFGE

-208 LGVLAGTVLTAIVQ
+208 LGILAGTVLTAIVQ

-232 ALTASGAISFG
+232 ALTASGAISYG
-243 VAIPIV
+243 IAIPIV

-264 MSSSKNGKRAA
+264 MGSSKNGKRAA

-280 FNIIAVTI
+280 FNIISVVV
-288 VLSGFYILDAIF
+288 VLSGYYILDAIIGF
-300 DFSALLGAT
+300 GLNSVIAD
-309 TNMWHIAIIHTVF
+309 MWSIAIIHTVF
-322 KLIAVTIL
+322 KIIAVIVM
-330 FPFTNWIVKLATI
+330 FPFTNLLVKLATVT
-343 SVPEKSKK
+343 VPEKSKK
-351 KKDEDGIVLDERL
+351 KKDEQGIILDERL
-364 FITPAVAVEQAEVA
+364 FITPAVAVEQAEAA
-378 ARKMAVVSCDAM
+378 ARKMAVVSCDAL

-412 DDVDKMEDTIGSY
+412 DDVDKMEDKIGSY

-442 TKLLHII
+442 TKLLHLI
-449 GDLERIS
+449 GDFERIS

-464 SAEEMKDKNV
+464 SAEEMRDKQI
-474 QFSAAAQKEI
+474 QFSPAAQKEI

-499 EGFINDDFDIA
+499 EGFVNDDFNMA

-570 ELSEEKA
+570 ELSTEKS
-577 LDMHKYLYDLKH
+577 LDMHRYLYDLKH

-604 YPIEG
+604 YPIED

>member
-1 MQNFLNNFHAVIT
+1 MQELLHNFQAVVT
-14 HEDVTIYMILNL
+14 HESVDIFMVLNL
-26 VLGLALFL
+26 LLGLALFL
-34 FGMDVMGEGLKK
+34 FGMDVMGDGLKK
-46 SAGNKLKTILGK
+46 CAGNRLKIILGK

-98 AQAVGVILGANVG
+98 SQAVGVILGANVG

-124 EMAGAEGIMSGLQ
+124 EVAGAEGLMSWLQ

-151 GIGFTMFAKKNRYK
+151 GIVFCMFAKKNRYK
-165 QLGNILLG
+165 QVGFILLG
-173 FGVLMTGMNVMSEAV
+173 FGVLMTGMNIMSDAV
-188 SVLKNIPEFGQ
+188 AVFKSIPEFGE

-208 LGVLAGTVLTAIVQ
+208 LGILAGTVLTAIVQ

-232 ALTASGAISFG
+232 ALTMSGAISYG
-243 VAIPIV
+243 IAIPIV

-264 MSSSKNGKRAA
+264 MGSSKNGKRAA

-280 FNIIAVTI
+280 FNIISVVV
-288 VLSGFYILDAIF
+288 VLSGYYILDAIIGF
-300 DFSALLGAT
+300 GLKSMIAD
-309 TNMWHIAIIHTVF
+309 MWSIAIIHTVF
-322 KLIAVTIL
+322 KIIAVVL
-330 FPFTNWIVKLATI
+330 MFPFTNLLVKLATV

-351 KKDEDGIVLDERL
+351 KKDEQGIILDERL
-364 FITPAVAVEQAEVA
+364 FITPAVAVEQAEAA
-378 ARKMAVVSCDAM
+378 ARKMAVVSCDAL

-405 DLVRKYE
+405 DLVRKCE
-412 DDVDKMEDTIGSY
+412 DDVDKMEDMIGSY

-442 TKLLHII
+442 TKLLHLI
-449 GDLERIS
+449 GDFERIS

-464 SAEEMKDKNV
+464 SAEEMRDKQI
-474 QFSAAAQKEI
+474 QFSPAAQKEI
-484 NTMVAAVREVLWNAR
+484 NTMIAAVREVLWNAR
-499 EGFINDDFDIA
+499 EGFVNDDFNMA

-570 ELSEEKA
+570 ELSTEKS

-604 YPIEG
+604 YPIED

>member
-1 MQNFLNNFHAVIT
+1 MQNFLNNLQAVIT
-14 HEDVTIYMILNL
+14 HESVDIYMILSL
-26 VLGLALFL
+26 MLGLALFL

-63 FKGFLLGLGVTLII
+63 FKGFLLGLGVTVII

-98 AQAVGVILGANVG
+98 SQAVGVILGANVG

-124 EMAGAEGIMSGLQ
+124 KMAGADGIMAGLQ
-137 YLKPDFWMPILALI
+137 YLKPDFWMPILAMI
-151 GIGFTMFAKKNRYK
+151 GIVFTMLAKKNRYK

-173 FGVLMTGMNVMSEAV
+173 FGVLMTGMSIMSDAV

-199 ILVMFENPF
+199 ILIMFENPF
-208 LGVLAGTVLTAIVQ
+208 LGILAGTVLTAIVQ

-232 ALTASGAISFG
+232 ALTATGAISFG

-280 FNIIAVTI
+280 FNIISVAI

-300 DFSALLGAT
+300 DFGGLLSTA
-309 TNMWHIAIIHTVF
+309 TNMWDIAIIHTIF
-322 KLIAVTIL
+322 KIIAVIVM
-330 FPFTNWIVKLATI
+330 FPFTRLLEKLAVV

-351 KKDEDGIVLDERL
+351 KGEEGLVLDERL
-364 FITPAVAVEQAEVA
+364 FITPAIAVEQAEVA
-378 ARKMAVVSCDAM
+378 ARKMAVVACDAM

-405 DLVRKYE
+405 DLIRKYE
-412 DDVDKMEDTIGSY
+412 DDVDKMEDKIGSY

-442 TKLLHII
+442 TKMLHII

-464 SAEEMKDKNV
+464 SAEEMKDKGV
-474 QFSAAAQKEI
+474 QFSPAAQKEI

-499 EGFINDDFDIA
+499 EGFINDNLEMA
-510 ASVEPLEEVIDD
+510 AAVEPLEEVIDE

-570 ELSEEKA
+570 ELSQDKA
-577 LDMHKYLYDLKH
+577 LDMHKYLYDVKH

-604 YPIEG
+604 YPIEQ

>member
-1 MQNFLNNFHAVIT
+1 MQNLLNNLQAVFT
-14 HEDVTIYMILNL
+14 HESVDVFMVLNL
-26 VLGLALFL
+26 LLGLALFL
-34 FGMDVMGEGLKK
+34 FGMDVMGDGLKK
-46 SAGNKLKTILGK
+46 CAGNRLKIILGK

-124 EMAGAEGIMSGLQ
+124 EVAGAEGIMAGLQ

-151 GIGFTMFAKKNRYK
+151 GIVFCMFAKKNRYK
-165 QLGNILLG
+165 QVGFILLG
-173 FGVLMTGMNVMSEAV
+173 FGVLMTGMNIMSDAV
-188 SVLKNIPEFGQ
+188 AVFKEIPEFGQ
-199 ILVMFENPF
+199 LLVMFENPF

-232 ALTASGAISFG
+232 ALTASGAISYG
-243 VAIPIV
+243 IAIPIV

-264 MSSSKNGKRAA
+264 MGSSKNGKRAA

-280 FNIIAVTI
+280 FNIISVVV
-288 VLSGFYILDAIF
+288 VLSGYYILDAMIGF
-300 DFSALLGAT
+300 GLNSVTA
-309 TNMWHIAIIHTVF
+309 NMWDIAIIHTVF
-322 KLIAVTIL
+322 KIIAVIIM
-330 FPFTNWIVKLATI
+330 FPFTNLLVKLATV
-343 SVPEKSKK
+343 SVPETSKK

-378 ARKMAVVSCDAM
+378 ARKMAVASCDAM
-390 DRALMLLSNYDSKSA
+390 DRALMLLSNYDAKSA
-405 DLVRKYE
+405 DLVRKCE
-412 DDVDKMEDTIGSY
+412 DDVDKMEDKIGSY

-442 TKLLHII
+442 TKLLHLI
-449 GDLERIS
+449 GDFERIS

-464 SAEEMKDKNV
+464 SAEEMRDKQI
-474 QFSAAAQKEI
+474 QFSPAAQKEI
-484 NTMVAAVREVLWNAR
+484 STMVAAVREVLWNAR
-499 EGFINDDFDIA
+499 EGFINDDFEMA

-570 ELSEEKA
+570 ELSRDKA
-577 LDMHKYLYDLKH
+577 LDMHKYLYDVKH
-589 GNPEFDRRYQEYKEK
+589 GSPEFDRRFQEYKEK
-604 YPIEG
+604 YPIED